1 MYWIDRSFYHFA
13 AAPPSTAQRRRR
25 PAPIAHP
32 RATRLPALLPAV
44 LLFTV
49 LLLAGLPATHA
60 QAPLAATRTANPPGT
75 QIPGAAVAGEAS
87 IELRLLALDGGNQ
100 PVFDLDAG
108 DLTVTVD
115 GQRVPVEFVERPL
128 AGPLRRLDSPWDVVL
143 YFDHSLAGDSTLRR
157 AALAFTEAAR
167 QLTDV
172 GAVEVVRAQPDPR
185 VTLPA
190 TRDPLLLDS
199 SLSQGAI
206 RANQATQDG
215 GSDELRTRRRQFL
228 QQVERLRR
236 DDSVLSSPAA
246 SSLAERVREAMAEEQ
261 ALLRRQVDHLLTW
274 VARRPLP
281 APGERRLLF
290 WITDGF
296 DLEPERFYLDVL
308 PVDQAEQLRRSGAV
322 PDLSGLV
329 LDLARTLSIYGWTT
343 VPVVFGPLQV
353 EEAPAQDAY
362 DLDDFEAAT
371 RDAPTAVPWVSVSL
385 ESLRRRLQGEEEVVQ
400 ASDTP
405 VLLDA
410 QAAMRTLARITGGA
424 PVADPRQLIPVVEQ
438 QARAWT
444 LRVPLPRSADGALPI
459 RVDSPSDGRGDEWNL
474 RSRAWVSRT
483 PPETVAAARV
493 RRLLRGELEDGQ
505 LEMLS
510 SLQLDPAS
518 DDASDRGADTLDA
531 PEVRSG
537 LLQTRTDL
545 TPLADS
551 ATADSAAADSARPA
565 RQQTNIRVTYGLAAA
580 DGSTLRLLHEVR
592 NVGGLAEQQD
602 WLVERELELPTGAD
616 RVVVLVEDLES
627 STWGGTVAAVSGA
640 GATSALAQAA
650 ESTARPAR
658 EESLLARPRAIRL
671 LAPDEEVLRGRVTFE
686 ARVQSSIVQ
695 RVVFFLDGEQVAEV
709 DAPPY
714 EARIRLGNLPQ
725 RRTLWVVGYGPAGQ
739 EVGRDILLINDAG
752 GNFRVFL
759 TQPSRLQPGPTD
771 VAVDVNVP
779 VGRRLDRVELSW
791 NDQLLATLYGPPLRQ
806 RVVLPSTDG
815 FLRAAAFLDDGRMA
829 EDVLIPDDPDF
840 AERVS
845 IRLVEL
851 YTVVTDADGKPVQG
865 LTAEDFIVKE
875 DGSRQSVE
883 AFEDAGSLPLTLGL
897 AIDSSAS
904 MFVKLP
910 AVQQAAGDFVRAV
923 LSDRDAAFLVD
934 FDTDPR
940 LSRALSGDLKR
951 LVTGIDSLEASG
963 DSDLWEAVVFSLLE
977 LQAVRGKKA
986 LVLFS
991 DGAVEEEEM
1000 PFRTCYQLAQRA
1012 GVPIYLI
1019 VLHPGVARGDDLSLG
1034 MRNFTGRLDRLT
1046 DASGGRVYYLPNTNN
1061 LGAIYQEIERELRSQ
1076 YLLGY
1081 YPADPGD
1088 EDSWREVEV
1097 ELPNHPELRARTIAG
1112 YFPQP

>member
-1 MYWIDRSFYHFA
+1 MHCIDRSFCHFAAVSKPSTVQRRRRSAPIAFPLAVQLAAVLLLAALPAVHAQTA
-13 AAPPSTAQRRRR
+13 AAPPQSSDVQSPDTQS
-25 PAPIAHP
+25 PDTQSPDTTGID
-32 RATRLPALLPAV
+32 
-44 LLFTV
+44 
-49 LLLAGLPATHA
+49 AG
-60 QAPLAATRTANPPGT
+60 
-75 QIPGAAVAGEAS
+75 S
-87 IELRLLALDGGNQ
+87 IEIRLSALDGGNQ
-100 PVFDLDAG
+100 PVSDLDAG
-108 DLTVTVD
+108 DLTLTVD
-115 GQRVPVEFVERPL
+115 GRRVPVEIVGRPL
-128 AGPLRRLDSPWDVVL
+128 AGPLRRLDPPWDVVL
-143 YFDHSLAGDSTLRR
+143 YFDHGLAGDSTLRR

-167 QLTDV
+167 QLTDL
-172 GAVEVVRAQPDPR
+172 GTVEVVRAQPEPR
-185 VTLPA
+185 VMLPA

-206 RANQATQDG
+206 RASQGRSSQGTEDG
-215 GSDELRTRRRQFL
+215 GRDELRTRRRQFL
-228 QQVERLRR
+228 QQVERLRS

-246 SSLAERVREAMAEEQ
+246 SSLADRVREAMAEEQ
-261 ALLRRQVDHLLTW
+261 AVLRRQVDHLLTW
-274 VARRPLP
+274 VASRPLP
-281 APGERRLLF
+281 ASGERRLLF

-308 PVDQAEQLRRSGAV
+308 PADQAEQLRRSGAV
-322 PDLSGLV
+322 PDLSGIV

-343 VPVVFGPLQV
+343 VPVVFGPLQI
-353 EEAPAQDAY
+353 EQAPAQDAY
-362 DLDDFEAAT
+362 DLEDFEAAT

-385 ESLRRRLQGEEEVVQ
+385 ESLRRRLQGEEETPQ
-400 ASDTP
+400 ASDAP

-424 PVADPRQLIPVVEQ
+424 PVVDPRQLIPVLEE
-438 QARAWT
+438 QARVWT
-444 LRVPLPRSADGALPI
+444 LRVPLPRVAEGALPRSAEGALAVRI
-459 RVDSPSDGRGDEWNL
+459 DSRLDRRGGELNL
-474 RSRAWVSRT
+474 RNRAWVSRT
-483 PPETVAAARV
+483 PPESVAAARV
-493 RRLLRGELEDGQ
+493 RRMLRGELEDGR

-510 SLQLDPAS
+510 SLQLDSA
-518 DDASDRGADTLDA
+518 ADEA
-531 PEVRSG
+531 PSGVRSG
-537 LLQTRTDL
+537 LLQARADL
-545 TPLADS
+545 TPLAEPS
-551 ATADSAAADSARPA
+551 INNSRQSP
-565 RQQTNIRVTYGLAAA
+565 RQQTNVRVTYGLASA
-580 DGSTLRLLHEVR
+580 DGTTLRLLHEVR
-592 NVGGLAEQQD
+592 NVGGLAQQQD
-602 WLVERELELPTGAD
+602 WLVEREVELPAGTD
-616 RVVVLVEDLES
+616 RIVVLVEDLES
-627 STWGGTVAAVSGA
+627 SIWGGTLAAVSGS
-640 GATSALAQAA
+640 GATSELAQAA
-650 ESTARPAR
+650 EATARPAR
-658 EESLLARPRAIRL
+658 DDSLLARPKAIRL
-671 LAPDEEVLRGRVTFE
+671 LAPNEEVLRGRVTFE

-759 TQPSRLQPGPTD
+759 TQPSQLQPGPTD
-771 VAVDVNVP
+771 VAVDVSVP

-806 RVVLPSTDG
+806 RVVLPNTDG
-815 FLRAAAFLDDGRMA
+815 FLRAAAYLDDGRMA
-829 EDVLIPDDPDF
+829 EDVLISDDPDF

-851 YTVVTDADGKPVQG
+851 YTVVTDAEGKPVQG
-865 LTAEDFIVKE
+865 LTAEDFVVKE
-875 DGSRQSVE
+875 NGRLQAVE

-923 LSDRDAAFLVD
+923 LSERDEAFLVD

-940 LSRALSGDLKR
+940 LARELSGDLKR
-951 LVTGIDSLEASG
+951 LVTGIDSLKANG

-991 DGAVEEEEM
+991 DGAVEDEEM
-1000 PFRTCYQLAQRA
+1000 PYRTCYQLAQRA

-1034 MRNFTGRLDRLT
+1034 MRNFTGRLDRLAE
-1046 DASGGRVYYLPNTNN
+1046 ASGGRVYYLPNTHN
-1061 LGAIYQEIERELRSQ
+1061 LGEIYQEIERELRSQ

-1081 YPADPGD
+1081 YPANPGD
-1088 EDSWREVEV
+1088 ESSWREVEV
-1097 ELPNHPELRARTIAG
+1097 ELPNHPKLRARTIAG